1 MELAG
6 IEPATPCL
14 QSRCSSQLSY
24 SPENGHDTAG
34 GPRRAAEILR
44 DHWYIVLVML
54 GIVLGSRLAGV
65 PTWLGTVV
73 GVAIYAAVVRG
84 WRWWRR
90 RQGPT
95 EDPRAELDGEGGTG

>member
-1 MELAG
+1 MNDPSDGAYVGKHAG
-6 IEPATPCL
+6 SFKDEPEPP
-14 QSRCSSQLSY
+14 RSSWW
-24 SPENGHDTAG
+24 
-34 GPRRAAEILR
+34 EILR
-44 DHWYIVLVML
+44 DHWYIDLIML
-54 GIVLGSRLAGV
+54 GIGLGSRLAGV